1 MRIAI
6 KYISLTAIASFLSS
20 LAVLADTTADNGKV
34 IEHLR
39 NSFEETQQMPLD
51 RNLYADNLL
60 VTHNYDP
67 GGHVDTTKFLL
78 GVGKELRA
86 AKKAGL
92 NQESNL
98 TRFLVD
104 DDTVV
109 ATVLQTGKLKNGAIS
124 RFYIAY
130 FFKIEDERITHIET
144 WYDRKASEKELDA
157 LRLEM
162 NNSKKP

>member
-6 KYISLTAIASFLSS
+6 KCIALIAMVLLMSS
-20 LAVLADTTADNGKV
+20 LAALADTTSDNGKV
-34 IEHLR
+34 VEHLR
-39 NSFEETQQMPLD
+39 KSFEETQQMPLN
-51 RNLYADNLL
+51 RKLYADNLL

-78 GVGKELRA
+78 GVRKELRA
-86 AKKAGL
+86 AKNAGL
-92 NQESNL
+92 NQKSHL

-109 ATVLQTGKLKNGAIS
+109 ATVLQTGKLKNGTIS

-130 FFKIEDERITHIET
+130 FFKIQYGRITHIET
-144 WYDRKASEKELDA
+144 LYDRQASEKELDA

-162 NNSKKP
+162 NNRKKP

>member
-6 KYISLTAIASFLSS
+6 KCIALIAMVLLMSS
-20 LAVLADTTADNGKV
+20 LAALADTTSDNGKV
-34 IEHLR
+34 VEHLR
-39 NSFEETQQMPLD
+39 KSFEETQQMPLN
-51 RNLYADNLL
+51 RKLYADNLL

-78 GVGKELRA
+78 GVRKELRA
-86 AKKAGL
+86 AKNAGL
-92 NQESNL
+92 NQKSHL

-109 ATVLQTGKLKNGAIS
+109 ATVLQTGKLKNGTIS

-130 FFKIEDERITHIET
+130 FFKIQYGRITHIET
-144 WYDRKASEKELDA
+144 WYDRQASEKELDA

-162 NNSKKP
+162 NNRKKP